1 MSQTVTISFAI
12 SCFQIGEH
20 NPQLQ
25 KITDILDSIKEK
37 VKLITVYQWLICS
50 LFSPEFSYLSM
61 IQTFVAEI
69 VQEQS

>member
-37 VKLITVYQWLICS
+37 VKLITVYQ
-50 LFSPEFSYLSM
+50 
-61 IQTFVAEI
+61 
-69 VQEQS
+69 